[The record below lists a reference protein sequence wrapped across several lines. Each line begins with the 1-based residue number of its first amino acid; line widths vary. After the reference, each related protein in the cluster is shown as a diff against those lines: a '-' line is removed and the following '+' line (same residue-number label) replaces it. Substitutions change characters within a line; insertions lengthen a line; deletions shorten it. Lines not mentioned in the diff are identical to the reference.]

1 MAEGGV
7 KKGWKSDLLTFLAIV
22 LWLGGFHLN
31 FLVVGLCLWNLWR
44 PWAVT

>member
-7 KKGWKSDLLTFLAIV
+7 QKGWQTEVLTFLAMA

-31 FLVVGLCLWNLWR
+31 VLVGGLCLWNLR
-44 PWAVT
+44 SPWALT